1 LTCTFHLV
9 PCFESAHGYLLSQF
23 LSARVNKRTDKYGG
37 PLENRSRI
45 VFEIIDAIKARVPK
59 SFLLSM
65 KLNSADFAEG
75 GFNEDESGKVCR
87 MLEEAGVD
95 LIELSGGSYESL
107 AFEHK
112 KESTKKR
119 ESYFMLV
126 DAFPHLPLPY
136 QERH

>member
-136 QERH
+136 